1 MPTAPTELGKA
12 MLADLH
18 IHVGGA
24 VAPHILWSIAHDQGF
39 KLPTKDFWE
48 FKELISARPGKVH
61 SLGEYLEVMHK
72 WTEKIQSSPQAIE
85 RAVYEIICKEYRSG
99 VGLIELR
106 FNPMKRNEAG
116 SRDLDHI
123 ILAAIRGMEKAKLEY
138 DVKAGLIFCMAREF
152 SMKQNRIIVEKA
164 IKYKDR
170 GVVGIDL
177 AGVEKDPM
185 ESSDKRV
192 AEYGELA
199 SEARAALLGVT
210 IHTGETHN
218 TGADGISRVMKF
230 INPARI
236 GHGIMAYKDNK
247 VCDELA
253 ARGTVLELCPSSN
266 LATGAVENIAELKHA
281 VAKFLLKKVQFTIN
295 TDGPYMLDTNL
306 SDEFKLLQD
315 NKILD
320 IAERNRIQDDAWAAS
335 FIR

>member
-1 MPTAPTELGKA
+1 
-12 MLADLH
+12 
-18 IHVGGA
+18 
-24 VAPHILWSIAHDQGF
+24 
-39 KLPTKDFWE
+39 
-48 FKELISARPGKVH
+48 
-61 SLGEYLEVMHK
+61 MHK

-85 RAVYEIICKEYRSG
+85 RATYEIICKEYRSG

-152 SMKQNRIIVEKA
+152 SMKQNRVIVEKA

-185 ESSDKRV
+185 ESNDKRI

-199 SEARAALLGVT
+199 SEATTKGLGVT

-236 GHGIMAYKDNK
+236 GHGIMAYKSNR
-247 VCDELA
+247 VLGELA
-253 ARGTVLELCPSSN
+253 ERRTVLELCPSSN
-266 LATGAVENIAELKHA
+266 LATGAVSNLAELKQA
-281 VAKFLLKKVQFTIN
+281 ISIFKINNVSFTIN

-306 SDEFKLLQD
+306 HDEFKLLQD
-315 NKILD
+315 NNILD
-320 IAERNRIQDDAWAAS
+320 IEERNLVQDTAWEAS